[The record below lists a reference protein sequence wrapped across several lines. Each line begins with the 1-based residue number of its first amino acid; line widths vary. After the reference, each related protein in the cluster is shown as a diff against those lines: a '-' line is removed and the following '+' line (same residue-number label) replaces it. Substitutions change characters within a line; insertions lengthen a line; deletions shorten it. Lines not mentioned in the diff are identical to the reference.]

1 MQANVGTVDKVIR
14 VIIGLVLLSLL
25 FFLDG
30 GIRWIGIIGLVPI
43 LTALFGY
50 CPLYSIFKINTNKT
64 E

>member
-1 MQANVGTVDKVIR
+1 MTANVGTVDKVIR
-14 VIIGLVLLSLL
+14 IVIGLVLLSLI

-30 GIRWIGIIGLVPI
+30 GIRYIGLIGLVPI

-50 CPLYSIFKINTNKT
+50 CPLYSLFKINTNKA